1 MSADRTPNPIVQLL
15 ADRWQVPLALAA
27 AVTSA
32 VTLYRLLPA
41 PTSTDPQAVVA
52 DVRSLADSGQWEAAA
67 AACAALLEQS
77 PDLPQDTQAEL
88 HVRLAELIFA
98 VESGR
103 ETHHPANLRKLLE
116 HDQAAAGLGRPR
128 TTAADLRAAHASLWL
143 GDHEEAFRRFR
154 ALLDRDLPAAEQHVV
169 VETLARLLERQPD
182 LGVAGREVLTNLLA
196 DEGLSA
202 GYAWWALNHAVRTA
216 LDERNVPL
224 ANDLLDRYGDRFK
237 TSDLRGLLEYLRASV
252 LVAEGKVEEAEPVIQ
267 WVDDWLAQ
275 YGRTL
280 PEQCY
285 HVVGL
290 NRALAGQV
298 HLAAGR
304 PADALAAFEDALRGP
319 LTNELRILAGVG
331 RAQALAALD
340 RHADARDAFR
350 STVAAIAREPALVN
364 RVMPLFHKTLRA
376 IADQRRAHGDFAN
389 EVAYLA
395 LGSEL
400 SATAA
405 MGREPGEADRGS
417 GRASVD
423 EKDLLAWKNLE
434 LACGLLRY
442 DDERLTDLLWQ
453 AAQVYEA
460 AGRGAEL
467 SGALERFIRERSD
480 HPRIPAA
487 MLRLG
492 ELCEANGDAEA
503 ALEWYRRVSEGYP
516 SLEEAARARVNR
528 ARVLT
533 ELGPEHWPQAE
544 RLLSDFLNDG
554 QIEPDAEVYRVALST
569 LCSLL
574 LDAERYGEAIGR
586 LEDYVVLYPTG
597 AEHVRGLFR
606 LGEAY
611 RRSAHALRERVP
623 EGNSP
628 AVQAESRA
636 RYRRAAEVF
645 AAVLRALPAEMEDG
659 EERELLTRLALQYRA
674 DCLLAQGEPDA
685 VEAALGAYW
694 MITTRYADQPA
705 GLTAHVQIAGIHLR
719 RGEVA
724 QAAGALERARVLLRH
739 MLDEALADLA
749 SGTRA
754 EWERF
759 LSLALSSEAF
769 RDALVTA
776 R

>member
-1 MSADRTPNPIVQLL
+1 
-15 ADRWQVPLALAA
+15 LALAA

-32 VTLYRLLPA
+32 VTLYRLLPTA
-41 PTSTDPQAVVA
+41 PSTDPQAVIA
-52 DVRSLADSGQWEAAA
+52 DVRTLADAGQWEAAA

-103 ETHHPANLRKLLE
+103 ETHNPANLRKLLE

-128 TTAADLRAAHASLWL
+128 TTAADFRAAQACLWL

-154 ALLDRDLPAAEQHVV
+154 TLLNHDLSAADRHVV
-169 VETLARLLERQPD
+169 VETLARLLERQPE
-182 LGVAGREVLTNLLA
+182 LGVAGRELLTDLLR

-202 GYAWWALNHAVRTA
+202 GYAWWALNRAVRTA
-216 LDERNVPL
+216 LDEHNLFV
-224 ANDLLDRYGDRFK
+224 ANDLLERYGDRLK
-237 TSDLRGLLEYLRASV
+237 TSDLRGLLEYLRAAI
-252 LVAEGKVEEAEPVIQ
+252 LVADGKFEEAEPVIQ

-275 YGRTL
+275 HGRTL

-298 HLAAGR
+298 HLASGR
-304 PADALAAFEDALRGP
+304 PAEALTAFEDALRGP
-319 LTNELRILAGVG
+319 LTNELRISAGVG

-350 STVAAIAREPALVN
+350 STVAAISREPALLS
-364 RVMPLFHKTLRA
+364 RVIPLFHKTLRA

-400 SATAA
+400 SATTGK
-405 MGREPGEADRGS
+405 GRESGEADRGS
-417 GRASVD
+417 GLPAVD

-453 AAQVYEA
+453 AAQVYDG

-467 SGALERFIRERSD
+467 SGALERLIRERSD

-492 ELCEANGDAEA
+492 ELCEANGNGEA

-528 ARVLT
+528 ARVLA
-533 ELGPEHWPQAE
+533 ELGPEYWPQAE

-554 QIEPDAEVYRVALST
+554 QIEPDAEVYRVALSA
-569 LCSLL
+569 LCGLL
-574 LDAERYGEAIGR
+574 LDQERYAEAIGR
-586 LEDYVVLYPTG
+586 LEDYVVLYPAG
-597 AEHVRGLFR
+597 VEHVRGLFR
-606 LGEAY
+606 LGDAY
-611 RRSAHALRERVP
+611 RRSARALRERVAD
-623 EGNSP
+623 NDSP
-628 AVQAESRA
+628 AAQVESRA

-645 AAVLRALPAEMEDG
+645 AAVLRELPAEMEDA
-659 EERELLTRLALQYRA
+659 EERDLLARLSLQYRA

-685 VEAALGAYW
+685 VEAALAAYW

-705 GLTAHVQIAGIHLR
+705 ALTAHVQIAGIHLR

-724 QAAGALERARVLLRH
+724 QAASALERARVLLRH
-739 MLDEALADLA
+739 MSDEALADSA

-754 EWERF
+754 EWEQF
-759 LSLALSSEAF
+759 LSLALSSEVF
-769 RDALVTA
+769 RDALITA